1 MPYPHQNQRRRI
13 LKNAFAV
20 LLLLCAAAPA
30 DDWPRFLGPAGNNV
44 SKEKGILDA
53 FPKGGPPQIFSR
65 RIGTGYSAPSI
76 RDGKLV
82 VFHRVSKLYKVEETD
97 TPALVIKHIN
107 GELAALKA
115 KERLTDAS
123 LKAAIQTTRR
133 RGFIEWPKAIA
144 RHLDVEAIDCLDA
157 KTGKLIWRH
166 AYPTTYEDPY
176 GYNNGPRCAPL
187 LTKDRCYT
195 FGVEGVLL
203 CLDLKTGKQIWRRDT
218 HKDFKVNTNFFGV
231 GSTPVLEG
239 NLLLTMVGG
248 QPESGMVAFNAQT
261 GKTVWQSVGK
271 TTWHK
276 TPKLGWP
283 GEPLMDWLGAE
294 KLASYASPIIA
305 TVHGKR
311 VAFCLMRQGLV
322 ALNPKTGRVHFKR
335 WFRARSNESVNAS
348 NPVVIGDQV
357 FCSSA
362 YYGEG
367 AFVLKIKPDLS
378 GYSEVWSTLKR
389 RAKDRRHEEVLGLHW
404 MTPIVHEGNLYAFSG
419 RNEPDGRFRC
429 VTFATGKIL
438 WDQDEAWN
446 KYGPPTNKYGR
457 GSLIQADG
465 KLIVLGETGK
475 LGIFA
480 LNTKKPTE
488 LAAYQVPQ
496 LRPPCWAAPAMADR
510 RVYLRSETYLICFDF
525 AKER

>member
-13 LKNAFAV
+13 LKNAFAI

-123 LKAAIQTTRR
+123 LKAAIQNTRR

-144 RHLDVEAIDCLDA
+144 KHLDVEAIDCLDA

-195 FGVEGVLL
+195 FGAEGVLL

-218 HKDFKVNTNFFGV
+218 HKDFKVNTNFF
-231 GSTPVLEG
+231 
-239 NLLLTMVGG
+239 
-248 QPESGMVAFNAQT
+248 
-261 GKTVWQSVGK
+261 
-271 TTWHK
+271 
-276 TPKLGWP
+276 
-283 GEPLMDWLGAE
+283 
-294 KLASYASPIIA
+294 
-305 TVHGKR
+305 
-311 VAFCLMRQGLV
+311 
-322 ALNPKTGRVHFKR
+322 
-335 WFRARSNESVNAS
+335 
-348 NPVVIGDQV
+348 
-357 FCSSA
+357 
-362 YYGEG
+362 
-367 AFVLKIKPDLS
+367 
-378 GYSEVWSTLKR
+378 
-389 RAKDRRHEEVLGLHW
+389 
-404 MTPIVHEGNLYAFSG
+404 
-419 RNEPDGRFRC
+419 
-429 VTFATGKIL
+429 
-438 WDQDEAWN
+438 
-446 KYGPPTNKYGR
+446 
-457 GSLIQADG
+457 
-465 KLIVLGETGK
+465 
-475 LGIFA
+475 
-480 LNTKKPTE
+480 
-488 LAAYQVPQ
+488 
-496 LRPPCWAAPAMADR
+496 
-510 RVYLRSETYLICFDF
+510 
-525 AKER
+525 